1 MTGTVLEN
9 RYTIES
15 ELGIGGM
22 AEVYLARDSVE
33 DRQVAV
39 KMIKR
44 EYCSDPQYTR
54 RFEREA
60 KAVLSL
66 DCPNIVRAYGF
77 GEYDGRNYIILEYVE
92 GMTLKEY
99 LGEHGRLSPRAAV
112 HIACRVLNALEA
124 AHGGGYVHRDV
135 KPQNV
140 LISTDKTIK
149 LTDFGIAKDT
159 ASNTITFNGKNVVG
173 SVHYISPEQVSGDPV
188 SPQSDLYSVGV
199 MLYEMLL
206 GHPPFDG
213 ETPVQIAYKQVNER
227 LVPPMEEDAS
237 ISPALSDVIV
247 KATAKDPANRYPSA
261 EAMKSDLIRALREP
275 ENRFAFLDPDVVTRH
290 ASDEE
295 EPEGPVSRARLWHFI
310 LPAALIVALVIGMIA
325 GLAVF
330 GNGNK
335 ENLSKVPD
343 LLDRT
348 LEEATTLLKNREF
361 EIRVAGTISDPDYP
375 SGNVCR
381 QSPESGTA
389 YEKGATVDVWLSS
402 GAPSVNMTDLVGMTL
417 EEAAEKLAAVSIG
430 IDSISY
436 ESSDAAE
443 GTIIWQSIPE
453 GTEIVP
459 GEETVSVIISGW
471 RGVTLVPM
479 PDLSSVAT
487 LGGVNQILDVYGAVN
502 RRFSF
507 GLGYKGSSNASGR
520 LVEDQYPSAGLPFLP
535 ASTRVE
541 IYLNP
546 DLALEATAEISFDL
560 PAEDDDRAVDVVL
573 LSEYGEFTLYEN
585 TLPPS
590 ETATHIRFIAGYLQ
604 EGEYEIVVLSGG
616 AEILRLTAVFTN

>member
-1 MTGTVLEN
+1 MIGTVLEN

-33 DRQVAV
+33 DRPVAV

-44 EYCSDPQYTR
+44 EYCTDPQYTR

-66 DCPNIVRAYGF
+66 DCPNIVHAYGV
-77 GEYDGRNYIILEYVE
+77 GEYEGRNYIILEYVE

-124 AHGGGYVHRDV
+124 AHKGGYVHRDV

-173 SVHYISPEQVSGDPV
+173 SVHYISPEQVSGEPV

-275 ENRFAFLDPDVVTRH
+275 EERFAFLEPEDVLRH
-290 ASDEE
+290 SEDEE
-295 EPEGPVSRARLWHFI
+295 EQPEQPRGPKLWHFI
-310 LPAALIVALVIGMIA
+310 LPAALIIALVVGMIT

-330 GNGNK
+330 GNGSKK
-335 ENLSKVPD
+335 EEMSRVPD

-348 LEEATTLLKNREF
+348 LEEAATLLKNREF
-361 EIRVAGTISDPDYP
+361 EIRVVGTIASPDYS
-375 SGNVCR
+375 SGNVCK
-381 QSPESGTA
+381 QSPASGTA

-402 GAPSVNMTDLVGMTL
+402 GAPSVNMTDLVGLTL

-436 ESSDAAE
+436 ESSEAEE

-453 GTEIVP
+453 GTEVVP

-479 PDLSSVAT
+479 PDLTTVAT

-507 GLGYKGSSNASGR
+507 GLGSKGSSESDR
-520 LVEDQYPSAGLPFLP
+520 LVEDQSPSAGLPFLP

-616 AEILRLTAVFTN
+616 AEILRLTAEFTK